1 MQKAKK
7 RLRKIIIAVL
17 GFTVVIIGI
26 LLIVTPGPAIIVIPA
41 GLTILATEFPWA
53 EKLLAKIKSKLKRK
67 KQTQN

>member
-1 MQKAKK
+1 MQKTVKK
-7 RLRKIIIAVL
+7 LRKIIIAIL
-17 GFTVVIIGI
+17 GFTVIIIGI